1 MKEVFEYALQ
11 GRISSR
17 SNYARRK
24 VPFCKTNIGQR
35 CISYVGP
42 SVWKKS
48 PRSINTNTT
57 LNTFKHDVKKHYV
70 QELRM

>member
-17 SNYARRK
+17 NNYTRRK
-24 VPFCKTNIGQR
+24 VPFCKTNNVR
-35 CISYVGP
+35 CISCIGP

-48 PRSINTNTT
+48 PRSIKTNTT
-57 LNTFKHDVKKHYV
+57 LNIFMHDVKKHYV